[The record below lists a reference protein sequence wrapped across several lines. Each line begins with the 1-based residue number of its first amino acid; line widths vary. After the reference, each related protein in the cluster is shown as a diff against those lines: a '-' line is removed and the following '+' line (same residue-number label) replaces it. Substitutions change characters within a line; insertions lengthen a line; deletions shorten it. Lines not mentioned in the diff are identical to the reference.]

1 MFAQL
6 FDHDDANVVLAQ
18 ETHLGGSI
26 DILNIENVVAP
37 ESVQSP
43 GTEADIAE
51 ARE

>member
-6 FDHDDANVVLAQ
+6 LDHGDANVVLAQ
-18 ETHLGGSI
+18 ETRLGGGI
-26 DILNIENVVAP
+26 DILNMENVVAP

-51 ARE
+51 TRE

>member
-6 FDHDDANVVLAQ
+6 FDHGDANIVLAQ
-18 ETHLGGSI
+18 ETHLGDGI

-43 GTEADIAE
+43 GAEADIAE
-51 ARE
+51 TRE

>member
-6 FDHDDANVVLAQ
+6 LDHGDANVVLAQ
-18 ETHLGGSI
+18 ETRLGGCI
-26 DILNIENVVAP
+26 DILNMENVVAP

-51 ARE
+51 TCE